1 MFFIYSAD
9 SFLLNNEVQKTISNL
24 MKSNEQTE
32 VISYSWE
39 DDDHQKIIDEII
51 TASFFSDKK
60 IVVVRD
66 ANFLV
71 RGEKK
76 DADKILQL
84 LAYNNLP
91 NIVIFNLNAD
101 KIEEKNKITTLLNEK
116 GKVIKLTPLSK
127 SEIKNFVLA
136 ELQKNNKEIDAK
148 NLELFLNHVPNNL
161 QVIHNELTK
170 LTFLKENV
178 ITQELIENN
187 VSKYLDVDIFELSD
201 AFVNDKT
208 DLFLRKF
215 KEYLTLSND
224 QMSFFFLLSSNL
236 AFTRDCLILKSQR
249 KSEGKIAELL
259 NAHPY
264 RVKMALRMKH
274 LKIAELND
282 KILLLY
288 KINKLQLSGTQA
300 FDELIEIELIKNLSK
315 IKGEAY
321 GA

>member
-1 MFFIYSAD
+1 
-9 SFLLNNEVQKTISNL
+9 
-24 MKSNEQTE
+24 
-32 VISYSWE
+32 
-39 DDDHQKIIDEII
+39 
-51 TASFFSDKK
+51 
-60 IVVVRD
+60 VVRD

-101 KIEEKNKITTLLNEK
+101 KIEEKNKITTLLKEK

-127 SEIKNFVLA
+127 NEIKNFVLA

-249 KSEGKIAELL
+249 KNEGKIAELL